1 MFSTSKTQDI
11 QQKLETTTENVKDN
25 VTDITE
31 EAKVATAKL
40 KEKLQ
45 DKSSASKDEILA
57 LLENVKALLESKDP
71 SEKLDT
77 LKDQLATKL
86 SDWSNTL
93 RGEVQQAIKTGEIRS
108 KQIVRKRT
116 LLSLSVVFGTG
127 AALGYLLGSQHTEEE

>member
-11 QQKLETTTENVKDN
+11 QENLQTTAENVKDN
-25 VTDITE
+25 VTDIAE

-40 KEKLQ
+40 KDKLQ
-45 DKSSASKDEILA
+45 DKSNASKDEILA

-71 SEKLDT
+71 GEKLET
-77 LKDQLATKL
+77 LKDQLTTKL

-93 RGEVQQAIKTGEIRS
+93 RGEVQQAIKTGETRS

-127 AALGYLLGSQHTEEE
+127 AALGYLLGSQHNEE